1 MNGKTFRNRLLASS
15 VFAGAAM
22 AVVAAPAVA
31 QEDDAEAVQETVLVT
46 GSRIAK
52 QDFVSN
58 SPIATV
64 DAETFELTGSVN
76 TEDVLNSLPQ
86 AIPGFDRTSNNPGD
100 GTATANLRGLGSA
113 RTLVLVDGR
122 RMVPARSDG
131 VVDLNTIPPAMI
143 ERVEVITGGASAVYG
158 SDAIAGVV
166 NFILKDD
173 FEGFEANLG
182 YESTVEYGDAQ
193 FWSADFTIG
202 ANFDN
207 GRGNVTTN
215 FSFTD
220 REDVFASQRDFAAI
234 IPGGGGSSGV
244 PDGHSFDTFNF
255 SALGTAPVLNPTDPA
270 AIACG
275 LEGTS
280 IVDRDGSLATA
291 DDDGNPLTP
300 FTSGDEFCG
309 GQSIFAGADGFRP
322 WIDSGANSDRYN
334 YAPVNYL
341 QLPQERFASTTI
353 ARYEITEDMEVYGR
367 FTGSFNQ
374 VPQQLAPT
382 PAFTSITTG
391 VDNPFLSAN
400 AQAAFAELAQR
411 QIDNAAA
418 DLAGL
423 NPADFDTNQ
432 EFLDAQA
439 AAQTALNNITANND
453 TDGDG
458 VADTLT
464 TFIGRRMEE
473 TGGRISNDD
482 RFAFQFQVGLQ
493 GTIADRYDY
502 DVYFQKGRTQ
512 NNNDLQG
519 DISLDRYLQAVNV
532 TTDTGGNPVCTD
544 TSGGCAPLNIFG
556 EGNISSEAATFVRN
570 RINAKS
576 EYNQTVFGMSLAGD
590 TSGLIELPGGPIGWA
605 VGGEYREEDFEFRP
619 SDALANGNILGFNA
633 APPVAG
639 GFDVYDVFAEF
650 YAPILSDVQFAEI
663 LAIEGAIR
671 VSDYSTVG
679 QTEAYKIGGEW
690 APVEG
695 LRFRTLFNTAVR
707 APNVAELFSPQSN
720 GFPGAQDPCS
730 TTNQPVANG
739 IATLCA
745 ATGVPA
751 NLIGDTAAGEPANPA
766 FYQQRN
772 SQIESL
778 FNGVNPNLA
787 QEEAETL
794 TVGAVWEPYFIDG
807 LTLAVD
813 YYSIEIEDYITT
825 LGGGTQGVLDQC
837 YGAAFNPNQD
847 PNNPFCIALNRQSNG
862 EALPLVP
869 NANSGFLETSGIDIS
884 ANYGFDVDA
893 IPGDF
898 TVTYAALLL
907 DKWDFQASEAS
918 DVQDCAGFFG
928 NFCDDPIPEYKHN
941 ATFGWAN
948 GPFQAQLRWEYIGEV
963 EDDGGSGTTIDAT
976 SYFNVN
982 GAWDINDN
990 LRISGGIDNLLDEE
1004 PQILSD
1010 DIAEQANT
1018 YPGTYDVFGR
1028 TAYVSAKIRF

>member
-31 QEDDAEAVQETVLVT
+31 QEDEAEAVQETVLVT

-244 PDGHSFDTFNF
+244 PDGHTFDTFDF
-255 SALGTAPVLNPTDPA
+255 TALGVSPVLNPTDPA
-270 AIACG
+270 GISCG
-275 LEGTS
+275 VEGTS
-280 IVDRDGSLATA
+280 IVDTDGSLATM
-291 DDDGNPLTP
+291 DDNGNPLTP

-309 GQSIFAGADGFRP
+309 GQGIFAGPDGFRP

-341 QLPQERFASTTI
+341 QLPQERFATTTI
-353 ARYEITEDMEVYGR
+353 ARYEITDDMEVYGR

-382 PAFTSITTG
+382 PAFTSITTQ
-391 VDNPFLSAN
+391 VDNPFLSD
-400 AQAAFAELAQR
+400 QARAALAQ
-411 QIDNAAA
+411 
-418 DLAGL
+418 L
-423 NPADFDTNQ
+423 
-432 EFLDAQA
+432 
-439 AAQTALNNITANND
+439 D

-458 VADTLT
+458 SAT

-493 GTIADRYDY
+493 GLIADRYDY

-512 NNNDLQG
+512 NNNDLEG
-519 DISLDRYLQAVNV
+519 DISLDRFLQAVNV
-532 TTDTGGNPVCTD
+532 TADANGNAVCVD
-544 TSGGCAPLNIFG
+544 TSNGCAPLNLFG
-556 EGNISSEAATFVRN
+556 QGNISAEAANFVRN

-576 EYNQTVFGMSLAGD
+576 EYNQTVFGASLAGD

-605 VGGEYREEDFEFRP
+605 FGGEYREETFDFRP
-619 SDALANGNILGFNA
+619 SDALAQGNILGFNA
-633 APPVAG
+633 APPVSG

-650 YAPILSDVQFAEI
+650 YAPILADVPFAEI
-663 LAIEGAIR
+663 LAVEGAIR

-679 QTEAYKIGGEW
+679 QTEAYKVGGEW

-730 TTNQPVANG
+730 TTNRPVANG

-751 NLIGDTAAGEPANPA
+751 NLIGDTPEGDPANPA

-778 FNGVNPNLA
+778 FNGVNPDLA

-807 LTLAVD
+807 LTIAVD
-813 YYSIEIEDYITT
+813 YYTIEIEDYITSF
-825 LGGGTQGVLDQC
+825 GGGAQGVLDQC
-837 YGAAFNPNQD
+837 YGAAFNPSQD

-862 EALPLVP
+862 EALPLLP

-893 IPGDF
+893 VPGDF

-907 DKWDFQASEAS
+907 DKWDFQASAAS

-948 GPFQAQLRWEYIGEV
+948 GPFQAQLRWEYIGEA

-976 SYFNVN
+976 SYFNIN
-982 GAWDINDN
+982 GAWDVNDN

-1004 PQILSD
+1004 PQILPDS
-1010 DIAEQANT
+1010 IAEQANT

-1028 TAYVSAKIRF
+1028 TAYVSAKVRF